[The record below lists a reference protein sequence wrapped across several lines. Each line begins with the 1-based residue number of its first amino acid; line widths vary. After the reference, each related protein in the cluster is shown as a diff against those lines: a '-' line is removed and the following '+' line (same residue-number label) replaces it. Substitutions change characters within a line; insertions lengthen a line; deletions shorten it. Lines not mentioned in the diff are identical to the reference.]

1 MTDDKIE
8 EIRAR
13 HRKRSEID
21 QSGCYR
27 LDGFTFMGSLAQSQE
42 DVATLLAEVER
53 LRAAA
58 RNALNELNCIEE
70 DGGHRCIRCDSEIDE
85 GHHVRLALRNALEA
99 KP

>member
-1 MTDDKIE
+1 VDRRHGAGSVVRLDTVLDEIE

-53 LRAAA
+53 LRA
-58 RNALNELNCIEE
+58 
-70 DGGHRCIRCDSEIDE
+70 EIDGLE
-85 GHHVRLALRNALEA
+85 AELALRTTSEIW
-99 KP
+99 KRR